1 LSKYPH
7 TDDDD
12 LGNKDLDT
20 WIPETKLASLMIEPL
35 FPKARC
41 VISGFEGD
49 LEGGASKGGKKMK
62 HLELNKIR
70 IS

>member
-1 LSKYPH
+1 MDSW
-7 TDDDD
+7 
-12 LGNKDLDT
+12 NQIS
-20 WIPETKLASLMIEPL
+20 IPYDWTLIPKSIIEIFIIL
-35 FPKARC
+35 KARC